1 MDYYDSVPND
11 FLDDSEFNGK
21 ETLNDLKSMD
31 KGYAKIQGFI
41 ERSDGS
47 IKKSKIEIY
56 TTGFIGS
63 NIRNAETGEYYKELV
78 GSVDEDLFFKLKMS
92 DCEVK
97 SKNGSNTLFY
107 ISPDH
112 CMRHL
117 NCDIPQNIIN
127 KWEVKRND
135 RLKAKRTTK
144 SNVYKV

>member
-1 MDYYDSVPND
+1 MYFEDKFDPNAEND
-11 FLDDSEFNGK
+11 IQKK
-21 ETLNDLKSMD
+21 ELNNIKSYD
-31 KGYAKIQGFI
+31 KGYGYVYRKKQLANGKIA
-41 ERSDGS
+41 RSRIDCYASGDS
-47 IKKSKIEIY
+47 G
-56 TTGFIGS
+56 TC
-63 NIRNAETGEYYKELV
+63 IRNAETGEYYKELV

-127 KWEVKRND
+127 KWEV
-135 RLKAKRTTK
+135 
-144 SNVYKV
+144 